1 MKMEEQESAAE
12 RSQGAGKAPQLVP
25 ATSIGESLCRTVAQ
39 PKVEEEPGKGLLW
52 EAQWQEFLKT
62 MESPLPGSGAPYLH
76 GEVAPWDDAKG
87 FLASFERVAEACQW
101 PKGEWVARLLPA
113 LRGGAERAFG
123 SLEASDREDYGKV
136 KAAILR
142 GDTTTQEK
150 QRQHFRHFCYQEAE
164 GPREAYGR
172 LQELCRGWL
181 KVDRHTKEQILELLI
196 LEQFL
201 AILPPEVQGWVR
213 EAGPESCSQAVAL
226 AEECLQAQRE
236 AEGQEQPVGFE
247 EAAADVSE
255 EGRVP
260 SDVKQRPLYVEAK
273 QEDASEAQLAA
284 GKRWVGIPEGERYT
298 PGDGDGFSGGRA
310 EEENFSSCSEQENA
324 PESHEWRSQGHEAE
338 GTLES
343 SSCEGDGKDFS
354 ETMEQKKVCA
364 GKRQNTF
371 RGKSFGQSPGLLVNQ
386 RARVGGKPQNKCLI
400 CGKSFLYSSDLVIHH
415 GIHTGERP
423 YECPDCDK
431 RFSRGSDRNR
441 HQRIHTQEKLY
452 KCLACGKCFLYS
464 SDLVIHQRIHTG
476 ERPYECLDCGKRFS
490 CSSDRNHHQRIHTG
504 EKPYDCMDCGKRFS
518 QNVHLKRHRRTHVGE
533 KSYQRPE
540 YGESLSVS

>member
-1 MKMEEQESAAE
+1 MGWGTKMGVE
-12 RSQGAGKAPQLVP
+12 
-25 ATSIGESLCRTVAQ
+25 
-39 PKVEEEPGKGLLW
+39 VEEGHLSGEREKPLFSSKEHWRVWLGDGFSVGF
-52 EAQWQEFLKT
+52 EGGCGFPPQA
-62 MESPLPGSGAPYLH
+62 SPSLPCCSVLT
-76 GEVAPWDDAKG
+76 G
-87 FLASFERVAEACQW
+87 FL
-101 PKGEWVARLLPA
+101 LM
-113 LRGGAERAFG
+113 
-123 SLEASDREDYGKV
+123 
-136 KAAILR
+136 
-142 GDTTTQEK
+142 
-150 QRQHFRHFCYQEAE
+150 
-164 GPREAYGR
+164 
-172 LQELCRGWL
+172 LQ
-181 KVDRHTKEQILELLI
+181 
-196 LEQFL
+196 
-201 AILPPEVQGWVR
+201 
-213 EAGPESCSQAVAL
+213 
-226 AEECLQAQRE
+226 
-236 AEGQEQPVGFE
+236 VGFE

-260 SDVKQRPLYVEAK
+260 SDVEQRPLYVEAK

-284 GKRWVGIPEGERYT
+284 GKKWVGIPEGERYT
-298 PGDGDGFSGGRA
+298 PEVGEGFSGGRA
-310 EEENFSSCSEQENA
+310 EEENFSSCGEQENA

-338 GTLES
+338 GARES
-343 SSCEGDGKDFS
+343 SSFEGDGKDFS
-354 ETMEQKKVCA
+354 ETADRKEVCT

-371 RGKSFGQSPGLLVNQ
+371 RGKSFGQSPGLLANQ

-400 CGKSFLYSSDLVIHH
+400 CGKSFFYSSNLVIHH

-423 YECPDCDK
+423 YECPDCGK

-490 CSSDRNHHQRIHTG
+490 CSSDRNRHQRIHTG

-518 QNVHLKRHRRTHVGE
+518 QNVHLKRHQRTHVGE